1 MKKKILIILMIAAMM
16 LCLSACANS
25 CGKKTS
31 EPTAPPESA
40 APTASAE
47 PETKP
52 EASPEPTP
60 EATPE
65 PTPEPTPEATPEP
78 TPEATPEPTPEA
90 TPEPT
95 PEATPEPTPEPTQE
109 PAPEP
114 EAEPEPEQGPESEPA
129 PEPAPAASLS
139 PEEQAYRDAEK
150 LIYVDADFEGAFSLL
165 QDWTETDDARL
176 LALIAECYRH
186 GWGTEV
192 DDELAYAYY
201 RRAADLGDPVG
212 LYGVATSIR
221 SGYGVPRNQGTGSV
235 LLKDAMAAS
244 LSAAEEETEDSLRRG
259 QLYFQYAYPKMFYM
273 NYTRT
278 DHQAA
283 FELLQKSADCGY
295 PLAEYHV
302 GRMLKG
308 EEAHNWFW
316 QPLLYLPEKDG
327 ALGDS
332 YLEQAQ
338 VHGIDTTAR
347 LKDRYR

>member
-65 PTPEPTPEATPEP
+65 PTPEATPEP
-78 TPEATPEPTPEA
+78 TPEATPEPTPE
-90 TPEPT
+90 TT
-95 PEATPEPTPEPTQE
+95 PEATPEPTPEAT
-109 PAPEP
+109 
-114 EAEPEPEQGPESEPA
+114 

-338 VHGIDTTAR
+338 LHGIDTTAR

>member
-1 MKKKILIILMIAAMM
+1 M
-16 LCLSACANS
+16 
-25 CGKKTS
+25 
-31 EPTAPPESA
+31 
-40 APTASAE
+40 
-47 PETKP
+47 
-52 EASPEPTP
+52 
-60 EATPE
+60 
-65 PTPEPTPEATPEP
+65 
-78 TPEATPEPTPEA
+78 
-90 TPEPT
+90 
-95 PEATPEPTPEPTQE
+95 
-109 PAPEP
+109 
-114 EAEPEPEQGPESEPA
+114 
-129 PEPAPAASLS
+129 
-139 PEEQAYRDAEK
+139 
-150 LIYVDADFEGAFSLL
+150 
-165 QDWTETDDARL
+165 
-176 LALIAECYRH
+176 
-186 GWGTEV
+186 
-192 DDELAYAYY
+192 
-201 RRAADLGDPVG
+201 
-212 LYGVATSIR
+212 
-221 SGYGVPRNQGTGSV
+221 

-338 VHGIDTTAR
+338 VHGIDTTAK

>member
-65 PTPEPTPEATPEP
+65 PTPEATPEP
-78 TPEATPEPTPEA
+78 TPEL
-90 TPEPT
+90 
-95 PEATPEPTPEPTQE
+95 
-109 PAPEP
+109 APEP
-114 EAEPEPEQGPESEPA
+114 EAEPEPEQEPESEPEPE

-338 VHGIDTTAR
+338 LHGIDTTAK

>member
-65 PTPEPTPEATPEP
+65 PTPEATPEP

-95 PEATPEPTPEPTQE
+95 
-109 PAPEP
+109 
-114 EAEPEPEQGPESEPA
+114 
-129 PEPAPAASLS
+129 PAASLS

>member
-1 MKKKILIILMIAAMM
+1 M
-16 LCLSACANS
+16 
-25 CGKKTS
+25 
-31 EPTAPPESA
+31 
-40 APTASAE
+40 
-47 PETKP
+47 
-52 EASPEPTP
+52 
-60 EATPE
+60 
-65 PTPEPTPEATPEP
+65 
-78 TPEATPEPTPEA
+78 
-90 TPEPT
+90 
-95 PEATPEPTPEPTQE
+95 
-109 PAPEP
+109 
-114 EAEPEPEQGPESEPA
+114 
-129 PEPAPAASLS
+129 
-139 PEEQAYRDAEK
+139 
-150 LIYVDADFEGAFSLL
+150 DADFEGAFSLL

-201 RRAADLGDPVG
+201 QRAADLGDPVG

-338 VHGIDTTAR
+338 VHGIDTTAK